1 MRRILCILIV
11 CVLVLTIVPSGAVAS
26 VNVGKATVDVF
37 AASVDAD
44 VPNPGNFN
52 YDKSVSG
59 TPVTLVLDCE
69 VDDNNQLDN
78 ISTVIKIQGHLYN
91 PSLYPVSSG
100 FDIDDWWNPSAPAE
114 DDTTIWPVG
123 RTATNQL
130 SISFGNPPV
139 NWFIDVQI
147 TADIYSADQD
157 DSAHDEI
164 EFRVTIV

>member
-1 MRRILCILIV
+1 M
-11 CVLVLTIVPSGAVAS
+11 LVLTIVPSGAVAS

-91 PSLYPVSSG
+91 PS
-100 FDIDDWWNPSAPAE
+100 APAE

>member
-91 PSLYPVSSG
+91 PS
-100 FDIDDWWNPSAPAE
+100 APAE